1 MTQRAVCPFELTAW
15 EPEEYDDR
23 DGVTLTRTR
32 VGKTFSGDLTGQSMA
47 ELLMASAPSGSA
59 IYVGIERLSGSLQ
72 GRIGSFV
79 LAHDANMS
87 SEGQSLTLTIMRDS
101 GTGDLRGIH
110 GTGTITIAPDGAHT
124 LTLDYALT

>member
-1 MTQRAVCPFELTAW
+1 MIQRAVCPFEITGW
-15 EPEEYDDR
+15 EPEEYDSR
-23 DGVTLTRTR
+23 DGITLTRTR
-32 VGKTFSGDLTGQSMA
+32 VGKTFSGDLTGQSTA
-47 ELLMASAPSGSA
+47 ELLMASTPSGSA

-72 GRIGSFV
+72 GRTGSFV

-110 GTGTITIAPDGAHT
+110 GTGTITIAADGAHT
-124 LTLDYALT
+124 LTLDYNLD